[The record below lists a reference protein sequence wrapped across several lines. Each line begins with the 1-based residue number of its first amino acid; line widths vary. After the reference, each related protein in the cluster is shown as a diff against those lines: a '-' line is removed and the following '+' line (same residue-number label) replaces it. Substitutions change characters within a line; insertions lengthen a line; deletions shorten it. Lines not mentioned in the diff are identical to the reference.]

1 MTAGRRLFTRV
12 ILRAGILPRKAHSPT
27 QLPAEAPSLTG
38 RPGGRYSLARSES
51 DPSHPTPG
59 HTVASHP
66 LKDFV
71 IKFKAGET
79 VYRDGDPGAEMFIVQ
94 SGAVRIFRDL
104 GGQEQVL
111 AEMEKGDF
119 FGEMSV
125 LEGLPRTANARALE
139 DCELIE
145 INSTV
150 FDRMIRGNIEIA
162 VRMLRKLSTRLQ
174 EANHR
179 VEELAAA
186 GPHTPASSPLD
197 LDRPP
202 EPTSEPVA
210 GPVPEP
216 APEQVSEPPESAIP
230 PAPAAAA
237 TGGEGAIPFGPDW
250 LGVLV
255 LEDGQRIFPIRGES
269 SLIGRYDPVTG
280 TRPEIDLTAYDTNR
294 SVSRRHAKV
303 TAQGDAL
310 FVSEEVGAL
319 NGTFLNGKR
328 LTPGK
333 PEQIRTGDTLAL
345 GMVTLRFEGKA
356 RPA

>member
-1 MTAGRRLFTRV
+1 
-12 ILRAGILPRKAHSPT
+12 
-27 QLPAEAPSLTG
+27 
-38 RPGGRYSLARSES
+38 
-51 DPSHPTPG
+51 
-59 HTVASHP
+59 VASHP

-71 IKFKAGET
+71 VKFKTGET

-94 SGAVRIFRDL
+94 SGAVRVFRDL
-104 GGQEQVL
+104 GGQEQIL

-174 EANHR
+174 EANRR
-179 VEELAAA
+179 VEELMAA
-186 GPHTPASSPLD
+186 GPQTPAAPPLD
-197 LDRPP
+197 LDRPL
-202 EPTSEPVA
+202 EPISEPA
-210 GPVPEP
+210 
-216 APEQVSEPPESAIP
+216 SEPPEPAAP
-230 PAPAAAA
+230 PAPAAA
-237 TGGEGAIPFGPDW
+237 TVDGEGAIPFGPDW

-255 LEDGQRIFPIRGES
+255 LEDGQRAFPIRGES

-280 TRPEIDLTAYDTNR
+280 TRPEIDLTPYDTNR

-345 GMVTLRFEGKA
+345 GMVTLRFEGKSP
-356 RPA
+356 PA

>member
-1 MTAGRRLFTRV
+1 
-12 ILRAGILPRKAHSPT
+12 
-27 QLPAEAPSLTG
+27 
-38 RPGGRYSLARSES
+38 
-51 DPSHPTPG
+51 
-59 HTVASHP
+59 VATHP

-71 IKFKAGET
+71 VKFKAGET
-79 VYRDGDPGAEMFIVQ
+79 VYREGNPGAEMFIVQ
-94 SGAVRIFRDL
+94 SGAVRVFRDL
-104 GGQEQVL
+104 GGQEQIL

-174 EANHR
+174 EANRR
-179 VEELAAA
+179 VEDLMAA
-186 GPHTPASSPLD
+186 GPQTPAAPPLD

-202 EPTSEPVA
+202 EPVLEPS
-210 GPVPEP
+210 
-216 APEQVSEPPESAIP
+216 SEPPEPAA
-230 PAPAAAA
+230 APAAATTDA
-237 TGGEGAIPFGPDW
+237 EGAIPFGPDW

-255 LEDGQRIFPIRGES
+255 LEEGQQSFPIRGES

-294 SVSRRHAKV
+294 SVSRRHAKI
-303 TAQGDAL
+303 TAREDGL

-333 PEQIRTGDTLAL
+333 PEEIRTGDSLAL
-345 GMVTLRFEGKA
+345 GMVTLRFEGKPPQA
-356 RPA
+356 

>member
-1 MTAGRRLFTRV
+1 M
-12 ILRAGILPRKAHSPT
+12 
-27 QLPAEAPSLTG
+27 
-38 RPGGRYSLARSES
+38 
-51 DPSHPTPG
+51 
-59 HTVASHP
+59 ASHP

-71 IKFKAGET
+71 VKFKAGEI
-79 VYRDGDPGAEMFIVQ
+79 VYGEGDPGAEMFIVQ
-94 SGAVRIFRDL
+94 SGAVRVFRDL
-104 GGQEQVL
+104 GGQEQIL
-111 AEMEKGDF
+111 AVMEKGDF

-174 EANHR
+174 EANRR
-179 VEELAAA
+179 VEGLMAA
-186 GPHTPASSPLD
+186 GPQIPAAPPLD

-202 EPTSEPVA
+202 EPA
-210 GPVPEP
+210 
-216 APEQVSEPPESAIP
+216 SEPPEPAAP
-230 PAPAAAA
+230 PAPAAAT

-255 LEDGQRIFPIRGES
+255 LDDGQRAFPIRGES

-303 TAQGDAL
+303 TARGDAL

-356 RPA
+356 PPA